1 MNDQRHDLRR
11 EADRNLDEDV
21 RLLAAEVRVLT
32 EKVVRQG
39 VKLDQHMLEE
49 TNALHTFM
57 DRVLQRLDR
66 IESVISK
73 GGKR

>member
-11 EADRNLDEDV
+11 GADRCLDEDV
-21 RLLAAEVRVLT
+21 RLLATEVRMLT

-39 VKLDQHMLEE
+39 IKLDQHMLEE